1 MPATKAASPSGL
13 PHGARLLAL
22 LSALLAVS
30 APAFAQQSAL
40 RGAVDESET
49 ENLLRRPSLAN
60 RNSPLEK
67 REPKKGEEEKA
78 PAYVPAEEPDPTA
91 GMFDEKTP
99 DEDQE
104 PATQPRR
111 AAKTGEQDK
120 VDRDKLESEAPK
132 TAEAEAPPSPDEPA
146 FAGRALAVDAQAT
159 PRNARAQAENIATGA
174 IEGRGREP
182 DTNPY
187 SPLGLRL
194 GTFLLNASLEQ
205 GLTWNSNATS
215 SATPQSGITSET
227 TLRLGLASDWAVHQ
241 ALLNAYG
248 TWRQPVAGAA
258 FIDPEMGMDGSL
270 RLDLDGDIT
279 LTGAAS
285 YALTREDASSPV
297 PLAVTASRPL
307 QHEINASLTAAKD
320 LGKFRFSAK
329 GAVNRLSFGDAAL
342 SGGGVLSQA
351 DRDATYLS
359 ATLRAGYQVSAAFT
373 PFAEV
378 EIGRR
383 AYDLTTD
390 SAGYQR
396 SATRLGLRAGTMID
410 VSEKL
415 NGEVS
420 AGWVRE
426 DFDDTRLASISALTL
441 NSTLNWSPLRGTTI
455 AFAGSTG
462 IEGTTTAGSS
472 GSVLYSGSV
481 TATRELRANLTANA
495 AFGLAFRDYASTTD
509 TDTTLSASA
518 GFTWWLN
525 RHAGLTGRMRHET
538 VRSTQAARS
547 TQANSVYLGVKFQ
560 R

>member
-1 MPATKAASPSGL
+1 MPATAAASPSGL
-13 PHGARLLAL
+13 PHKARLLAL
-22 LSALLAVS
+22 LASLFAAS

-60 RNSPLEK
+60 RNTKLEK
-67 REPKKGEEEKA
+67 REPEKPEGA
-78 PAYVPAEEPDPTA
+78 QREVYVPSEEPDPAAGLFDAKEPDGEAEPAAPRRVKTA
-91 GMFDEKTP
+91 DEKDT
-99 DEDQE
+99 
-104 PATQPRR
+104 
-111 AAKTGEQDK
+111 
-120 VDRDKLESEAPK
+120 LESETPK
-132 TAEAEAPPSPDEPA
+132 TAQAEEPPSPDDPA
-146 FAGRALAVDAQAT
+146 FAGRARAVDAQST
-159 PRNARAQAENIATGA
+159 PRNARAQAENMATGA

-187 SPLGLRL
+187 APLGLRL

-205 GLTWNSNATS
+205 GLSWNSNATS
-215 SATPQSGITSET
+215 SATPQAGISSET
-227 TLRLGLASDWAVHQ
+227 TLRLGMASDWAVHQ

-248 TWRQPVAGAA
+248 TWRQPVSGAA
-258 FIDPEMGMDGSL
+258 IIDPEMGMDGSL
-270 RLDLDGDIT
+270 RLDLDGDVT
-279 LTGAAS
+279 LTGSAS

-329 GAVNRLSFGDAAL
+329 GAVNRLSFGDSAL
-342 SGGGVLSQA
+342 SGGGTLSQA
-351 DRDATYLS
+351 DRNATYLS

-383 AYDLTTD
+383 AYDLTAD

-396 SATRLGLRAGTMID
+396 SATRLGLRAGTMIE

-495 AFGLAFRDYASTTD
+495 ALGLAFRDYASTAD
-509 TDTTLSASA
+509 TDTTLSAQA

-525 RHAGLTGRMRHET
+525 RHAGLSGRVRHET

-547 TQANSVYLGVKFQ
+547 TQANSVFLGLKFQ